1 MDEEA
6 PDHVARDPIH
16 ADMGYETEVVVDREQ
31 LRARLRQERLKRAG
45 PWRPLSGESLT
56 PREFLFLLELG
67 AGQRDY
73 RETVLYL
80 RRAASNKNRPMPD
93 YLKAMFRDGVVAV
106 DMVQGRA
113 GGPISVEYRVPI
125 NCLQKGYIRVA
136 QEIVDL
142 RNKKLHQCLDDA
154 TLHRLTQFAL
164 ENNRTIREIIRVSV
178 EALSM
183 QSPEQGL

>member
-6 PDHVARDPIH
+6 AKHVVRGPLDAGVGH
-16 ADMGYETEVVVDREQ
+16 GTELVVDREQ

-67 AGQRDY
+67 ADERDY

-80 RRAASNKNRPMPD
+80 RKAASNKNRPMPE
-93 YLKAMFRDGVVAV
+93 YLRAMFRDGVVAV
-106 DMVQGRA
+106 DMVQGRP

-125 NCLQKGYIRVA
+125 NCLQKGYVRVA

-154 TLHRLTQFAL
+154 TLRRLAQLAL
-164 ENNRTIREIIRVSV
+164 ENNRTIPEIIRVSV
-178 EALSM
+178 EALSL
-183 QSPEQGL
+183 QSPEEQP